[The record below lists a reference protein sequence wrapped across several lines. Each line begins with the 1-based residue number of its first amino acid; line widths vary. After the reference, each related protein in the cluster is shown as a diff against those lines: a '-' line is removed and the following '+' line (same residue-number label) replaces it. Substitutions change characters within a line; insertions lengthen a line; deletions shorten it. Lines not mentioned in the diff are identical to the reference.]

1 MEMTV
6 TEEAT
11 TEEIVAWLESP
22 EGEWWSQRNHSD
34 CLHHEGGFIASLKII
49 YDHPE
54 DLDAPYMATRAG
66 MVRRME
72 AWPEITGWT
81 PDDPP
86 EGGKPE

>member
-11 TEEIVAWLESP
+11 AEEIVAWLESP
-22 EGEWWSQRNHSD
+22 EGEAWSRYTHR
-34 CLHHEGGFIASLKII
+34 LHHNVGAIASLKE
-49 YDHPE
+49 DDDGGSAAGSDPE
-54 DLDAPYMATRAG
+54 TFERW
-66 MVRRME
+66 ME

-86 EGGKPE
+86 ENA